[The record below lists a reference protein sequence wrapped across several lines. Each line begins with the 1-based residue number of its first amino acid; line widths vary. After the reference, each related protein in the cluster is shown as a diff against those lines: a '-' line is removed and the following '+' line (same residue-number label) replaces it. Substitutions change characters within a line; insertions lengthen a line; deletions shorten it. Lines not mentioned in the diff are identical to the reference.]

1 MTINTGSIQK
11 ALTPGVKSWFGM
23 TYDEHQEEFSKIFDQ
38 DTSKRAWEE
47 DVQVTGFGLAP
58 VKTQGGGI
66 TYVDQSQ
73 GYTSRYTHIA
83 YALGFIITYEAM
95 EDNLYNELG
104 KKRSQALARSM
115 RQTKERVGANILNR
129 GFNSSF
135 TGGDGVQL
143 LATTHP
149 TAAGNQSNILSVAA
163 DLSEQA
169 LEDLCIQIMDATDDN
184 GLKIGL
190 NPKKLIIPTALVFE
204 AERVLKSV
212 QQNDTANNAINAL
225 KSKGAIREIV
235 VNHYL
240 TDADAFFIKTDAPR
254 GLTHYQRSFI
264 PLQEDNDKSDTM
276 NLKYYSY
283 DRYSFGWS
291 EWRGT
296 FGSAGA

>member
-104 KKRSQALARSM
+104 RKRSQALARSM

-149 TAAGNQSNILSVAA
+149 TAAGNQSNILSAAA

-225 KSKGAIREIV
+225 KSKGAIPEIV

-291 EWRGT
+291 DWRGT

>member
-115 RQTKERVGANILNR
+115 RQTKERVAANILNR
-129 GFNSSF
+129 GFNPSF

-225 KSKGAIREIV
+225 KSKGAIPETV
-235 VNHYL
+235 VDHYL

>member
-225 KSKGAIREIV
+225 KSKGAIPETV
-235 VNHYL
+235 VDHYL